1 MSGMNKP
8 NTDNKPD
15 QQEKRK
21 KESILELSKFLEKSI
36 RVKFA
41 GGREASGVLKG
52 KLILNWI
59 PKKRLLVSVHIEW
72 DMGFAETA
80 LNKPFWYLIF
90 N

>member
-52 KLILNWI
+52 ELMSNYNRYSI
-59 PKKRLLVSVHIEW
+59 
-72 DMGFAETA
+72 FQ
-80 LNKPFWYLIF
+80 YLGRPGDF
-90 N
+90 